1 MSRQAQAEREKTA
14 RVTLASAETD
24 IARQVL
30 EAAALYQQNPVALT
44 LRQMNLLYEMNK
56 DRGATV
62 LIPTDLATA
71 FSGFMKAKE

>member
-1 MSRQAQAEREKTA
+1 M
-14 RVTLASAETD
+14 TLASAEHE

-30 EAAALYQQNPVALT
+30 EAAKLYDSNPTALR

-62 LIPTDLATA
+62 LIPTEMASSLGAVIALTQA
-71 FSGFMKAKE
+71 ARPGAV